1 MAKPLLHPFRIWY
14 DGLDASEH
22 YMDIEPLGESLRG
35 VGQILR
41 ASTHFAFQHE
51 YNKRKDK
58 SYVRILVQPPRPGTW
73 WCDAVAVAA
82 TQYPLLLPLSQKILW
97 ETSIATARA
106 ILFRRSGR
114 RDLTD
119 STMAMVA
126 KCIDNQVGALDTVA
140 GLAKEVV
147 GLAKEQGERDLIA
160 NQRLMDIAERLID
173 NTQPAAKN
181 AVKPIGISCNR
192 MRLGE
197 GQDEPTIDEPM
208 ADAIRSTEDLE
219 VMDEKEYLIRLD
231 GVTLHTRSCKFE
243 IAGQEGRYVNGKI
256 TDPAILQPD
265 NQYTQSLNNHS
276 EIRVRAKATMKG
288 DNLHLFYISNTVAA

>member
-1 MAKPLLHPFRIWY
+1 MAEPLLHPFRIWY

-82 TQYPLLLPLSQKILW
+82 TQYPLLAPLSQKILW
-97 ETSIATARA
+97 ETSFATAKA

-119 STMAMVA
+119 STMAMVE
-126 KCIDNQVGALDTVA
+126 KCIDNQARGLDAVA
-140 GLAKEVV
+140 GLAR
-147 GLAKEQGERDLIA
+147 EQGERDLIVK
-160 NQRLMDIAERLID
+160 QHLMEIIERLID
-173 NTQPAAKN
+173 SNQPAAKN
-181 AVKPIGISCNR
+181 AVRPIGVSCNR

-208 ADAIRSTEDLE
+208 ADAIRSQEDLE

-231 GVTLHTRSCKFE
+231 GITLHTRSCKFE

-265 NQYTQSLNNHS
+265 NPYTRSLNSHS

-288 DNLHLFYISNTVAA
+288 DNPHLFYISDTVAA

>member
-1 MAKPLLHPFRIWY
+1 
-14 DGLDASEH
+14 
-22 YMDIEPLGESLRG
+22 MDIEPLGESLRG
-35 VGQILR
+35 VGKILR
-41 ASTHFAFQHE
+41 ASTHFAFLHE

-58 SYVRILVQPPRPGTW
+58 SYIRILVQPPKPGTW

-97 ETSIATARA
+97 EPSIATARA

-119 STMAMVA
+119 STMAIVA
-126 KCIDNQVGALDTVA
+126 KCIDNQAGALDTVA
-140 GLAKEVV
+140 

-173 NTQPAAKN
+173 STQPAAKN
-181 AVKPIGISCNR
+181 AVMPIGVSCNR

-208 ADAIRSTEDLE
+208 ADAIRSPEDLE
-219 VMDEKEYLIRLD
+219 IMDEKQYLIHLD
-231 GVTLHTRSCKFE
+231 GITLHTRSCKFE
-243 IAGQEGRYVNGKI
+243 NIRGRG
-256 TDPAILQPD
+256 ALC
-265 NQYTQSLNNHS
+265 
-276 EIRVRAKATMKG
+276 
-288 DNLHLFYISNTVAA
+288 